1 MKQTTL
7 TAREAAAA
15 LALALVA
22 VAAGVAA
29 FKAFAAILWVFY
41 YAGALM

>member
-7 TAREAAAA
+7 TAKQTAAA
-15 LALALVA
+15 LALALAA

-29 FKAFAAILWVFY
+29 FKAFAALLWACY
-41 YAGALM
+41 YAGIPM